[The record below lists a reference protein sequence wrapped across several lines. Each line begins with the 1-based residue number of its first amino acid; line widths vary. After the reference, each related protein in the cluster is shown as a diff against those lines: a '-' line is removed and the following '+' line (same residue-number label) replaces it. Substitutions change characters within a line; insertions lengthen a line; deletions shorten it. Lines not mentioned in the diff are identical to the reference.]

1 MYILDGNVT
10 TAIVDA
16 IRSLMITFC
25 SLIYRL
31 IVFCFD
37 VFEKIGAAND
47 ILSTDIIVNITN
59 KISLILGLFMIFRL
73 TFAFIQYLINPD
85 TMTDKNKGAGNLV
98 TKMIVMVVLL
108 GSTPYMFK
116 LAFSLQNAINED
128 KIIPRI
134 IMGYSPDESN
144 NATMGGMLAQSTF
157 YTFFRINENV
167 TCKDS
172 DADLALVT
180 TDAIEEDLK
189 SADFSLLSTFVNQKC
204 NLNDDSSKK
213 DYIYE
218 LDAGGL
224 GCLVIGVAVL
234 YIVFIFTIQLAVR
247 LFQLAYLQVIAPIP
261 IMMYITPK
269 GDEKLKK
276 WGSQCLTTFLDYFLR
291 TAIIYFVLYLIQEII
306 SNFDSSSLSS
316 IWQTGNNAAGKGYI
330 LGVLIIGLLAFAK
343 KVPNL
348 IKEIFPSL
356 GGAAAFDYG
365 LSFKK
370 QVVEPLK
377 WAYNT
382 PLGWGLHAAKWTA
395 QGIDRKAHGKNFF
408 GPGRLRKKI
417 DEILPEQ
424 AAARKEREEAV
435 AARKLFEKQEKKGE
449 ELFNR
454 RPDHKIDETFFKN
467 QEFRKSWRTLKDAKD
482 AEDLA
487 NEELKAENARYQA
500 AFNSGDQREIAI
512 AKSRVATAEKNLKVA
527 SGAVEKAQ
535 EFHDK
540 NRAIYTKDRE
550 IEDRYTR
557 YKKTHGTP
565 EVYKTDAEILSEAGI
580 GNITNTGT
588 NTDTNTENGQNT
600 NNRIIVEEHV
610 SSQPRQ
616 ETTSQETVQNEYSR
630 LVNQY
635 NNETDPSKK
644 AAIRKQIDDFERRN

>member
-98 TKMIVMVVLL
+98 TKMIVMVVML

-180 TDAIEEDLK
+180 TDAIKEDLK

-316 IWQTGNNAAGKGYI
+316 IWQTGNNVASKSYI

-356 GGAAAFDYG
+356 GGAAGFDYG

-370 QVVEPLK
+370 QVIEPLK
-377 WAYNT
+377 AGYNS
-382 PLGWGLHAAKWTA
+382 PLGWGLKLGKAGAVAAIGA
-395 QGIDRKAHGKNFF
+395 IDRKKYNLPKPRNKFQQKLDKLT
-408 GPGRLRKKI
+408 PGRAEAIKNVT
-417 DEILPEQ
+417 EG
-424 AAARKEREEAV
+424 RKEV
-435 AARKLFEKQEKKGE
+435 
-449 ELFNR
+449 
-454 RPDHKIDETFFKN
+454 
-467 QEFRKSWRTLKDAKD
+467 
-482 AEDLA
+482 
-487 NEELKAENARYQA
+487 
-500 AFNSGDQREIAI
+500 REIDNKWNDGVEI
-512 AKSRVATAEKNLKVA
+512 AKKFTSHGFTAAGTGSTGWDKALDGTTRNNYKIVFKHDEFITSKMNLDKAKKEMETLRDGLLQVQSGGTFTYGGVTYNKSNVYASAGRVNINRQNQINIILKV
-527 SGAVEKAQ
+527 VPFLVWK
-535 EFHDK
+535 K
-540 NRAIYTKDRE
+540 YTKFLE
-550 IEDRYTR
+550 
-557 YKKTHGTP
+557 
-565 EVYKTDAEILSEAGI
+565 
-580 GNITNTGT
+580 NNTQMT
-588 NTDTNTENGQNT
+588 
-600 NNRIIVEEHV
+600 
-610 SSQPRQ
+610 
-616 ETTSQETVQNEYSR
+616 
-630 LVNQY
+630 L
-635 NNETDPSKK
+635 
-644 AAIRKQIDDFERRN
+644 

>member
-98 TKMIVMVVLL
+98 TKMIVMVVML

-180 TDAIEEDLK
+180 TDAIKEDLK

-316 IWQTGNNAAGKGYI
+316 IWQTGNNVASKSYI

-356 GGAAAFDYG
+356 GGAAGFDYG

-370 QVVEPLK
+370 QVIEPLK
-377 WAYNT
+377 AGYNS
-382 PLGWGLHAAKWTA
+382 PLGWGLKLGKAGAVAAIGA
-395 QGIDRKAHGKNFF
+395 IDRKKYNLPKPRNKFQQKLDKLT
-408 GPGRLRKKI
+408 PGRAEAIKNVTEGRKEVREIDNKWNDGVEIAKKFTSHGFTAAGTGSTGWDKALDGTTRNNYKIVFKHDEFITSKMNLDKAKKEMETLRDGLLQVQSGGTFTYGGVTYNKSNVSALSDKYNSQSGDFSGMEKVHEILRKQYADDALVEDKFKFI
-417 DEILPEQ
+417 KNN
-424 AAARKEREEAV
+424 AANPAS
-435 AARKLFEKQEKKGE
+435 
-449 ELFNR
+449 
-454 RPDHKIDETFFKN
+454 P
-467 QEFRKSWRTLKDAKD
+467 SRTHTT
-482 AEDLA
+482 E
-487 NEELKAENARYQA
+487 
-500 AFNSGDQREIAI
+500 
-512 AKSRVATAEKNLKVA
+512 
-527 SGAVEKAQ
+527 
-535 EFHDK
+535 
-540 NRAIYTKDRE
+540 
-550 IEDRYTR
+550 
-557 YKKTHGTP
+557 
-565 EVYKTDAEILSEAGI
+565 GI
-580 GNITNTGT
+580 
-588 NTDTNTENGQNT
+588 
-600 NNRIIVEEHV
+600 
-610 SSQPRQ
+610 
-616 ETTSQETVQNEYSR
+616 
-630 LVNQY
+630 
-635 NNETDPSKK
+635 
-644 AAIRKQIDDFERRN
+644 

>member
-356 GGAAAFDYG
+356 GGAAGFDYG

-377 WAYNT
+377 AGYNS
-382 PLGWGLHAAKWTA
+382 PLGWGLKLGKAGAVAAIGA
-395 QGIDRKAHGKNFF
+395 IDRKKYNLPKPRNKFQQKLDKLT
-408 GPGRLRKKI
+408 PGRAEAIKNVTEGRKEVREIDNKWNDGVEIAKKFTSHGFTAAGTGSTGWDKALDGTTRNNYKIVFKHDEFITSKMNLDKAKKEMETLRDGLLQVQSGGTFTYGGVTYNTSNVSALSDKYNSQSGAFSGMEKVHESLRKQYA
-417 DEILPEQ
+417 D
-424 AAARKEREEAV
+424 
-435 AARKLFEKQEKKGE
+435 
-449 ELFNR
+449 
-454 RPDHKIDETFFKN
+454 
-467 QEFRKSWRTLKDAKD
+467 DAL
-482 AEDLA
+482 AEDKFKFIKNNAA
-487 NEELKAENARYQA
+487 NP
-500 AFNSGDQREIAI
+500 
-512 AKSRVATAEKNLKVA
+512 A
-527 SGAVEKAQ
+527 SPS
-535 EFHDK
+535 HTHT
-540 NRAIYTKDRE
+540 TK
-550 IEDRYTR
+550 
-557 YKKTHGTP
+557 
-565 EVYKTDAEILSEAGI
+565 GI
-580 GNITNTGT
+580 
-588 NTDTNTENGQNT
+588 
-600 NNRIIVEEHV
+600 
-610 SSQPRQ
+610 
-616 ETTSQETVQNEYSR
+616 
-630 LVNQY
+630 
-635 NNETDPSKK
+635 
-644 AAIRKQIDDFERRN
+644 

>member
-98 TKMIVMVVLL
+98 TKMIVMVVML

-180 TDAIEEDLK
+180 TDAIKEDLK

-316 IWQTGNNAAGKGYI
+316 IWQTGNNVASKSYI

-356 GGAAAFDYG
+356 GGAAGFDYG

-370 QVVEPLK
+370 QVIEPLK
-377 WAYNT
+377 AGYNS
-382 PLGWGLHAAKWTA
+382 PLGWGLKLGKAGAVAAIGA
-395 QGIDRKAHGKNFF
+395 IDRKKYNLPKPRNKFQQKLDKLT
-408 GPGRLRKKI
+408 PGRAEAIKKVTEGRKEVREIDNKWNDGVEIAKKFTSHGFTAAGTGSTGWDKALDGTTRNNYKIVFKHDEFITSKMNLDKAKKEMETLRDGLLQVQSGGTFTYGGVTYNTSNVSALSDKYNSQSGAFSGMEKVHESLRKQYADDALVEDKFKFI
-417 DEILPEQ
+417 KNN
-424 AAARKEREEAV
+424 AANPAS
-435 AARKLFEKQEKKGE
+435 
-449 ELFNR
+449 
-454 RPDHKIDETFFKN
+454 P
-467 QEFRKSWRTLKDAKD
+467 SRTHTT
-482 AEDLA
+482 E
-487 NEELKAENARYQA
+487 
-500 AFNSGDQREIAI
+500 
-512 AKSRVATAEKNLKVA
+512 
-527 SGAVEKAQ
+527 
-535 EFHDK
+535 
-540 NRAIYTKDRE
+540 
-550 IEDRYTR
+550 
-557 YKKTHGTP
+557 
-565 EVYKTDAEILSEAGI
+565 GI
-580 GNITNTGT
+580 
-588 NTDTNTENGQNT
+588 
-600 NNRIIVEEHV
+600 
-610 SSQPRQ
+610 
-616 ETTSQETVQNEYSR
+616 
-630 LVNQY
+630 
-635 NNETDPSKK
+635 
-644 AAIRKQIDDFERRN
+644 